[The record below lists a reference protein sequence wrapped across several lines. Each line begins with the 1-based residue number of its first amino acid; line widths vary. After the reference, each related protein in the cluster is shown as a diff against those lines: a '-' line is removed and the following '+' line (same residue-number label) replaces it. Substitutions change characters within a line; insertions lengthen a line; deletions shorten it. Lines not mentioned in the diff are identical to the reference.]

1 MEGVMVSKY
10 INMNTEELIYAP
22 FTKEEF
28 QQLKEMVREVTNF
41 IPKHHMNLVWESYKR
56 ITKSKEPTPC
66 TCKSSAKNSLRAL
79 TELCLPSTAAPAA
92 ELSPAS

>member
-10 INMNTEELIYAP
+10 FNMGTEELIYAP

-28 QQLKEMVREVTNF
+28 EQLKEVVREVTNF
-41 IPKHHMNLVWESYKR
+41 IPKHHMNTVWESYKR

-66 TCKSSAKNSLRAL
+66 TCKSSAKHWGNAFRIVKIFVD
-79 TELCLPSTAAPAA
+79 ERK
-92 ELSPAS
+92 